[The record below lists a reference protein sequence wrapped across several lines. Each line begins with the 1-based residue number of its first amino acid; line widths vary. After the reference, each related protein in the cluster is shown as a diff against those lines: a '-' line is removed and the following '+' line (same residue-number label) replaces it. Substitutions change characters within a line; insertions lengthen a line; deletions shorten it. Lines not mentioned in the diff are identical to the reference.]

1 MGNAESSSSSNPPG
15 NDDDDPSHRA
25 RNESFSTALKVGG
38 AIAGAGLLAW
48 GASRAMSGSSHDEY
62 ETDQENKNERM
73 MRMMNI
79 GSRDAEDFD
88 QVTWKPPNGPN
99 PPEYDDDP
107 FKFISHQD
115 TWKPPNP
122 GWCKVNS
129 AASLIPGRRAGLGFL
144 IRDQH
149 SKFVAGAAFRVE
161 ILDDISILE
170 LKAADE
176 GLNRAVE
183 LGFQRVLLE
192 SDSQTVVA
200 WIRRK
205 EKPSWTAIPILIHI
219 AVNVSKLDDFSISHI
234 HREGNE
240 PANLLA
246 RHNQIMGVMEIH
258 PNNIPRMLQEPIG
271 SDKRSIPRMGN
282 SESSSYSNPFHRGTS
297 RAMSDPSHDDETDEE
312 NKINVMLEGGDL
324 DQAPREVTWRS
335 PNPGWCKVNSDAS
348 LIRESGRAGLG
359 FLIRDQHS
367 NFLAGAA
374 FGIELD
380 KISILELM
388 AAAKGLNRAVELGF
402 QRVWLELDSQ
412 TVVVW
417 IRGKGKPSL
426 TAIPILS
433 QIAANVSKLEDFS
446 ISHIHREGNKPAN
459 LLASLNPDMG
469 VMEIKPNNMPPKLQK
484 AIDSD
489 KEGIPQPQRTR
500 RWN

>member
-1 MGNAESSSSSNPPG
+1 MGNGESSSSSNPPG
-15 NDDDDPSHRA
+15 KDDDDPSH
-25 RNESFSTALKVGG
+25 NESFSTMLKVGG
-38 AIAGAGLLAW
+38 GIAGAGLLAW
-48 GASRAMSGSSHDEY
+48 GASRAMSSSSHDEY

-88 QVTWKPPNGPN
+88 QVTWKPPN
-99 PPEYDDDP
+99 
-107 FKFISHQD
+107 
-115 TWKPPNP
+115 P
-122 GWCKVNS
+122 GWCNVNS

-149 SKFVAGAAFRVE
+149 SNFVAGAAFRVE

-200 WIRRK
+200 WIQRK
-205 EKPSWTAIPILIHI
+205 EKPSWKAIPILIHI
-219 AVNVSKLDDFSISHI
+219 AVNVSKLEDFSISHI

-246 RHNQIMGVMEIH
+246 RHNQIMGVMKIH
-258 PNNIPRMLQEPIG
+258 PNNIPRMLQEVIE
-271 SDKRSIPRMGN
+271 SDKRSISRMGN
-282 SESSSYSNPFHRGTS
+282 SNSWEFVSHQGSSYSNSCHRGAS
-297 RAMSDPSHDDETDEE
+297 RATSGPSHEDETDEE

-324 DQAPREVTWRS
+324 DQALREVTWMP

-348 LIRESGRAGLG
+348 LIRESGWAGLG

-367 NFLAGAA
+367 NFVAGAA
-374 FGIELD
+374 FRVEILD
-380 KISILELM
+380 DISILELK
-388 AAAKGLNRAVELGF
+388 AADEGLNRAVELRF
-402 QRVWLELDSQ
+402 QRVWCETDSQ
-412 TVVVW
+412 AVVEW
-417 IRGKGKPSL
+417 IRGNGNPSS
-426 TAIPILS
+426 TVTPILNH
-433 QIAANVSKLEDFS
+433 IFANVSKLEDFS
-446 ISHIHREGNKPAN
+446 ISHIHREGNKAAD

-489 KEGIPQPQRTR
+489 KEGIPQPLRAR